1 MESYNSDD
9 SDIEITG
16 GEMDDSEVQTGGA
29 RSDRN
34 VRSAFQGNMNKSKS
48 IVKPTDYRLPFVEHE
63 PPNKS
68 QSLGEGWDLIY
79 GTAIDTT
86 GSALGVV
93 RKIAGSFSADVRDAL
108 NTDIESIG
116 SKVKVNPNHYSVSN
130 SLTFPVK
137 DHGITQY
144 EAFRFTNS
152 FFSEMRVS
160 LDNMINY
167 FQDAKI
173 EIINYSNDSNI
184 NWDEIFKRYK
194 NVTSIMSSKTDWGTK
209 NLNRH
214 KIEAVNKYRGSWIS
228 DMQGQLMGDGS
239 KRWPNLYRKNTG
251 NVSSSGKDSLGT
263 VAIRYDTKFA
273 NKEYAILKANKRD
286 NVIKEIDSDYD
297 NATGDVDDN
306 PFKEFKEK
314 RIGIDRDK
322 KIPTFRAMLTVIEC
336 DEIIE
341 YLKNVRKMFIV
352 MTDIDLCH
360 KFQYSDDL
368 GDFDA
373 NEDTVFGNGV
383 MDDTA
388 PIIKIKKFFNQRKE
402 VASKYYDKQY
412 NNGIKIDIGDKAKN
426 EIFVGANPADVTG
439 DKHKYHIT
447 KVPLGVVEPGKEHI
461 FFPHMGKY
469 NAAGNQWEKKI
480 SADYTA
486 DENNRNK
493 LAKSGK
499 QDDVAAS
506 LKTLSDFYNLA
517 QDIDYNKKYTGI
529 TNKKDKDNF
538 LERNLPDSA
547 LCIPLP
553 PLCFVN
559 SYIDVKSYTTSGS
572 DPPTNENSYK
582 KLV

>member
-16 GEMDDSEVQTGGA
+16 GEMDDSKVQTGGVK
-29 RSDRN
+29 SL
-34 VRSAFQGNMNKSKS
+34 FQGTMNKS
-48 IVKPTDYRLPFVEHE
+48 IVKPTDYRLDFVEHI
-63 PPNKS
+63 PPNRS
-68 QSLGEGWDLIY
+68 QQTGEALDLIY
-79 GTAIDTT
+79 GTAIDAT

-93 RKIAGSFSADVRDAL
+93 RKIIGTMGPKTRDAM

-130 SLTFPVK
+130 SLTFQVK

-173 EIINYSNDSNI
+173 DIINYDTSNNN
-184 NWDEIFKRYK
+184 NWNQIYERYK
-194 NVTSIMSSKTDWGTK
+194 SVNSIMSSKTDWDR

-214 KIEAVNKYRGSWIS
+214 KIEAVNKYRGSILS
-228 DMQGQLMGDGS
+228 DIQGEKNHGS
-239 KRWPNLYRKNTG
+239 KRWPNLYRKNAG
-251 NVSSSGKDSLGT
+251 SLSSSGKDSLGT

-273 NKEYAILKANKRD
+273 NKEYAILKSVNTE
-286 NVIKEIDSDYD
+286 NVIKETVNDYD
-297 NATGDVDDN
+297 NETGDDTTVN
-306 PFKEFKEK
+306 PFKTFKEK

-352 MTDIDLCH
+352 MTDINLCH
-360 KFQYSDDL
+360 KFQYSNDL
-368 GDFDA
+368 GIFEAD
-373 NEDTVFGNGV
+373 NNTVFGNVVDSGGV
-383 MDDTA
+383 GDTTQVQ
-388 PIIKIKKFFNQRKE
+388 KIKNFFKKRNKNNT
-402 VASKYYDKQY
+402 YYDKQY
-412 NNGIKIDIGDKAKN
+412 DDQTAINIGNQANNQN
-426 EIFVGANPADVTG
+426 FVGAKPNIADL

-447 KVPLGVVEPGKEHI
+447 KVPLGTVKPDKEHI
-461 FFPHMGKY
+461 LFPHMGKY
-469 NAAGNQWEKKI
+469 NESNEWEKKEEGT
-480 SADYTA
+480 ADYPA
-486 DENNRNK
+486 NENNRNK
-493 LAKSGK
+493 LANSGTNGE
-499 QDDVAAS
+499 VIAS
-506 LKTLSDFYNLA
+506 LKSLSDFYNLA
-517 QDIDYNKKYTGI
+517 QDIDYNKNY
-529 TNKKDKDNF
+529 KKNISNRKNF

-559 SYIDVKSYTTSGS
+559 SYIDVKSYDGV
-572 DPPTNENSYK
+572 ENDAQSSETYK
-582 KLV
+582 KFYMV